1 MTHTPERESLRE
13 TPPWAVVLC
22 SVGLVIGIVL
32 SVWYWTDPPFL
43 EKPDPDAEMRLQFAD
58 GKTATAIVAEQVRL
72 FQNGLVLDWA
82 MFAPGYTL
90 ALAAV
95 FGLGRLFLYRGSSRR
110 WATRALAATSVPF
123 VADMLENVFLFRA
136 LNRLGTKAAERE
148 LELAS
153 YCALI
158 KWALVVPLVLAA
170 AWLASTLLLRMV
182 LPPATIK
189 GAGGHCGVPFLDHA
203 HRMAAKLGDRPTDP
217 DVIAP
222 PTAPHDSVP
231 LGNWGADPAKF
242 PDPRQ
247 SERARWRTRA
257 VQPPGR
263 EPAELGICVS
273 GGGIRSASV
282 TLGALQAL
290 REKGK
295 LAKAR
300 YLVSVSG
307 GGYTAGAFQLALTP
321 QRPVDREGIPVPV
334 CTDLATAQDIFAPG
348 SPEEDHIRRHAK
360 YLADGP
366 MEKVRAVG
374 AVLAGLTVSLGMVA
388 LLFAVAGLCVHV
400 FYSKLPL
407 VDLSAFRTAVV
418 NGKEEDFPSFEPYRH
433 ALAPI
438 LTLFALAA
446 LAAVLSGMARALS
459 SRSRPAWVRS
469 TVKALVGMALLVA
482 GCTVVVPAVVWFFA
496 WLGNAAQGVLPTE
509 SAGAGVSVLG
519 AITAAA
525 TALGAFFTATKGKVA
540 EYRQSGEK
548 LGLFAKKEGGTGTLL
563 AESPGGW
570 LKVAICWFVL
580 SLVAFFGLALMSWA
594 AVYAGGW
601 QRVWQIGLPLVLL
614 VLVFA
619 IDQTAF
625 SLHPFYRQ
633 RLASAFAVRRAVL
646 KDGSV
651 GALPYDYN
659 AEPTLLSTHARK
671 VDGFPQVIF
680 AASAAV
686 SLRNR
691 TAPGRPAVPF
701 TFASDYVG
709 GPDTGWVR
717 TSTLQETTRPLVRR
731 DLTVQSAMA
740 VSGAAFASAM
750 GTQTLYFERLL
761 ALSNARLGT
770 WIPNPLY
777 LAELAR
783 YKPNRIMP
791 RLPRVRRLR
800 YQLQELVGRYSDTSP
815 MLLCTDGG
823 HFDNL
828 GLVELLR
835 LRCRTIYLIDASGDK
850 PPLAT
855 TLAQAVTLAY
865 EELGVRITFGE
876 QDQKLLDLVPGSAEP
891 LEPTEPMAA
900 LNARFSAACAVRGTI
915 RYPDS
920 IRFSKDAPPTRRG
933 TIIVAKANLTPD
945 MPYELLSF
953 ALQEKA
959 FPRRATFD
967 QWFDHTQFD
976 AYRALGHH
984 LGLRAVEKDAGS
996 RAPFDG

>member
-1 MTHTPERESLRE
+1 V
-13 TPPWAVVLC
+13 ALC
-22 SVGLVIGIVL
+22 GVALAIGIALV
-32 SVWYWTDPPFL
+32 VWYWTAPPFL
-43 EKPDPDAEMRLQFAD
+43 EKPHADAELRLQFAEN
-58 GKTATAIVAEQVRL
+58 GGEAETLVKKHGGARL
-72 FQNGLVLDWA
+72 FQDGLVLDWR
-82 MFAPGYTL
+82 MFIPGYTL
-90 ALAAV
+90 VLAAV
-95 FGLGRLFLYRGSSRR
+95 FGLGCLFLYRDSSRR
-110 WATRALAATSVPF
+110 WAMRALVATSVPF
-123 VADMLENVFLFRA
+123 AGDMLENVFLFRA
-136 LNRLGTKAAERE
+136 LNRLVAGAADPY
-148 LELAS
+148 LKWAA

-158 KWALVVPLVLAA
+158 KWAVVLPLVLVA
-170 AWLASTLLLRMV
+170 AWLAATLVLRLV

-189 GAGGHCGVPFLDHA
+189 GALGDCGVPVLGHA
-203 HRMAAKLGDRPTDP
+203 HRMAAKLADCPPNP

-222 PTAPHDSVP
+222 PAAPHDSVP
-231 LGNWGADPAKF
+231 LSDWGAGSAKF
-242 PDPRQ
+242 PDPGP
-247 SERARWRTRA
+247 SARARWRTRA
-257 VQPPGR
+257 VQLPNR

-290 REKGK
+290 RDKGT

-321 QRPVDREGIPVPV
+321 ERLLDRNGDRVPV
-334 CTDLATAQDIFAPG
+334 QADLAVAQDVFAPG

-366 MEKVRAVG
+366 MDMVRATG
-374 AVLAGLTVSLGMVA
+374 AVLAGLVVSLGMVA
-388 LLFAVAGLCVHV
+388 LLFAVAGLYLHA

-407 VDLSAFRTAVV
+407 VDLDSFRPDQ
-418 NGKEEDFPSFEPYRH
+418 GRIPPLKPYRH
-433 ALAPI
+433 ALPPI
-438 LTLFALAA
+438 LALVALAGLIAVGAA
-446 LAAVLSGMARALS
+446 LAGAARG
-459 SRSRPAWVRS
+459 RSRPAWVRS
-469 TVKALVGMALLVA
+469 TVKALVGLAFLVTA
-482 GCTVVVPAVVWFFA
+482 YTVVIPAVVWFFA
-496 WLGNAAQGVLPTE
+496 WLGNVKKVLPTE
-509 SAGAGVSVLG
+509 GAEVSVLG

-525 TALGAFFTATKGKVA
+525 TALAAFFTAATGKVQTF
-540 EYRQSGEK
+540 RQSGEK
-548 LGLFAKKEGGTGTLL
+548 LGLFGKKGDSTDTLL
-563 AESPGGW
+563 ADSGSNW
-570 LKVAICWFVL
+570 LKVALCWL
-580 SLVAFFGLALMSWA
+580 ALLLVAFFGLALMSWS

-601 QRVWQIGLPLVLL
+601 HRVWQLGLPLALL
-614 VLVFA
+614 ALPFV

-659 AEPTLLSTHARK
+659 AEPTPLSTYAYRAN
-671 VDGFPQVIF
+671 DFPQVIF
-680 AASAAV
+680 AASAAI

-717 TSTLQETTRPLVRR
+717 TSTLEETTPPLVRR
-731 DLTVQSAMA
+731 DLTVQAAMA

-761 ALSNARLGT
+761 ALSNMRLGT

-783 YKPNRIMP
+783 YKPNKTMP

-800 YQLQELVGRYSDTSP
+800 YQMQELVGRYSDTSP

-828 GLVELLR
+828 GLVEMLR
-835 LRCRTIYLIDASGDK
+835 LRCRTIYVIDASGDK

-855 TLAQAVTLAY
+855 TLAEAVTLAY
-865 EELGVRITFGE
+865 EELGVRITFGD
-876 QDQKLLDLVPGSAEP
+876 QDHKLLALVPGSAEP
-891 LEPTEPMAA
+891 LEPTGPMAA
-900 LNARFSAACAVRGTI
+900 LNARFSATCAVRGTI
-915 RYPDS
+915 RYPEP
-920 IRFSKDAPPTRRG
+920 IQFSDDAPPTRQG
-933 TIIVAKANLTPD
+933 TIIVAKASLTPD

-984 LGLRAVEKDAGS
+984 LGLRAVEQEQARAAPAGWLT
-996 RAPFDG
+996 